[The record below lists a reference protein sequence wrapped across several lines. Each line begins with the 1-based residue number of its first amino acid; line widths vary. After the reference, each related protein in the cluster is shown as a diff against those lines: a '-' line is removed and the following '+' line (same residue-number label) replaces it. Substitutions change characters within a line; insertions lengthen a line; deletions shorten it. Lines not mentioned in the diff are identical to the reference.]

1 MRYTLSVLLLFF
13 TSVVAVAQAGYW
25 QQKVEYTMDIQMD
38 VNNNQF
44 RGQQKLVYTNN
55 SPDTLSKVFFHLYF
69 NAFQPGSMMDA
80 RSRTIVDPDRRIT
93 KIQGLKDNEIG
104 YQKVNELTQNGKK
117 VKFETV
123 GTILEVEL
131 AEAILPGQQTS
142 FDMNYDAQVP
152 IQIRR
157 SGRDNAEGIRY
168 SMTQW
173 YPKMVEYDVQGW
185 HPNPY
190 VSREFHGVWGD
201 FDVTIHIP
209 QEYVLGATGYLQ
221 NPEVMDNRFEGEREK
236 ESVQEE
242 RMLSWHFIAPM
253 VHDFAW
259 VADPD
264 YEHQS
269 ISLDN
274 GTVINFLFQR
284 DSSTVHWDS
293 LPKYAK
299 KCFEIMNEQFGEYPY
314 KQYTVAQGGDG
325 GMEYPMI
332 TLITGNRSLR
342 SLVGVTVHEALHSWY
357 QHLLGTN
364 EAQYAWM
371 DEGFTSYASDVVMS
385 QIWPSY
391 TPHIYSY
398 RAYVSYMKSGKQEV
412 LTTHADH
419 FETNY
424 AYGRAAYTMG
434 AVFLHQLS
442 YIMGQN
448 DFMVGMRRYFEVW
461 NQKHPTPNDFIRIME
476 KQSGMQLKWYLEQ
489 WTETLNTIDYGIKL
503 VQPKGKQSRI
513 RLERIGRMPMPL
525 DVAVT
530 DTDGKVSYYHIPLRI
545 MRGAKEAEE
554 GMDNFVVLE
563 DWAWTF
569 PEYAFTI
576 DLPYEK
582 IKSIEIDP
590 SKRMA
595 DIELGNNVFPPKAS
609 VIFEAD

>member
-1 MRYTLSVLLLFF
+1 
-13 TSVVAVAQAGYW
+13 
-25 QQKVEYTMDIQMD
+25 MDIQMD
-38 VNNNQF
+38 VLNDQF
-44 RGQQKLVYTNN
+44 RGKQKLVYTNN
-55 SPDTLSKVFFHLYF
+55 SPDTLDKVYFHLYF
-69 NAFQPGSMMDA
+69 NAFQPGSMMDV
-80 RSRTIVDPDRRIT
+80 RSRTIVDPDRRVSDRIY
-93 KIQGLKDNEIG
+93 KLKEDEIG
-104 YQKVNELTQNGKK
+104 YQKVKELTQDGID
-117 VKFETV
+117 VDYETV
-123 GTILEVEL
+123 GTILEVDL
-131 AEAILPGQQTS
+131 AEAILPGQSTT
-142 FDMNYDAQVP
+142 FNMVYDAQVP

-173 YPKMVEYDVQGW
+173 YPKMVEYDAQGW

-190 VSREFHGVWGD
+190 IGREFHGVWGD
-201 FDVTIHIP
+201 FDVTIHLP
-209 QEYVLGATGYLQ
+209 QQYVLGATGYLQ
-221 NPEVMDNRFEGEREK
+221 NPESVHDSYGGESTK

-242 RMLSWHFIAPM
+242 RMLAWHFKAPM

-264 YEHQS
+264 YDHTS

-284 DSSTVHWDS
+284 DSSTVYWDS
-293 LPKYAK
+293 LPSYAK
-299 KCFEIMNEQFGEYPY
+299 KCFEIMNEEFGDYPY
-314 KQYTVAQGGDG
+314 RQYTVAQGGDG

-332 TLITGNRSLR
+332 TLISGNRSLR
-342 SLVGVTVHEALHSWY
+342 SLVGVTVHEAIHSWY

-385 QIWPSY
+385 EIWSGHKPFSG
-391 TPHIYSY
+391 TY
-398 RAYVSYMKSGKQEV
+398 RAYRRFAKSGKREV

-424 AYGRAAYTMG
+424 AYGRSAYTMG

-442 YIMGQN
+442 YIMGHE
-448 DFMVGMRRYFEVW
+448 DFMVGMRRYFQVW

-503 VQPKGKQSRI
+503 VQPLEKQTRV
-513 RLERIGRMPMPL
+513 RLERLGRMPMPL
-525 DVAVT
+525 DIAVT
-530 DTDGKVSYYHIPLRI
+530 DLDGRVSYYYIPLRI
-545 MRGAKEAEE
+545 MRGEKEAEK
-554 GMDNFVVLE
+554 GMDNFTVLQ
-563 DWAWTF
+563 DWAWTY

-576 DLPYEK
+576 DMPYDK

-590 SKRMA
+590 SKRLA
-595 DIELGNNVFPPKAS
+595 DIEVENNLFPPAEGLILDS
-609 VIFEAD
+609 DEND